1 MRHAAL
7 ILGLVAAL
15 MAASSAPA
23 APAQKTYVTGRATC
37 DGWPRA
43 PIGMAAG
50 MCAGIVYAP
59 APGQFAARQLR
70 MPRTLLP
77 IGSGQDWVVVDMG
90 GWGNGQGSVW
100 RMTAERAAT

>member
-50 MCAGIVYAP
+50 MCAGIV
-59 APGQFAARQLR
+59 
-70 MPRTLLP
+70 
-77 IGSGQDWVVVDMG
+77 
-90 GWGNGQGSVW
+90 
-100 RMTAERAAT
+100 